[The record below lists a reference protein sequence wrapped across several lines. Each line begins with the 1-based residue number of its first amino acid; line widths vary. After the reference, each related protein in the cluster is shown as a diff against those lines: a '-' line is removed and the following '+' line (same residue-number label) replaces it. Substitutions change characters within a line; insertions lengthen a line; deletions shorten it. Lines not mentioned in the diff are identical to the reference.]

1 MFFFC
6 IVHTHLYTPYESPEP
21 QGVLPNAV
29 ESFICLDGTCS
40 FKVYWD
46 KYLATAVSNID

>member
-1 MFFFC
+1 MN
-6 IVHTHLYTPYESPEP
+6 HLNLRGSF
-21 QGVLPNAV
+21 LMRS